1 LGGVFETLLRYF
13 SSLMPPALSAFA
25 NELLRTLLSSEDGLS
40 NDQLKA
46 FFPGDKYLS
55 LPGGINEL
63 LAANRLQ
70 IFTSAAA
77 QEAGGA
83 AAGNNS
89 LVYKAIREEVAAK
102 LDGLT

>member
-1 LGGVFETLLRYF
+1 
-13 SSLMPPALSAFA
+13 MPPALSAFA

-40 NDQLKA
+40 NDQLKV

-70 IFTSAAA
+70 IFTSTA
-77 QEAGGA
+77 QEASGA

>member
-1 LGGVFETLLRYF
+1 
-13 SSLMPPALSAFA
+13 MPPALSAFA
-25 NELLRTLLSSEDGLS
+25 NELLRILLSSEDGLS

-63 LAANRLQ
+63 LAVNRLQ
-70 IFTSAAA
+70 IFTSTDSS
-77 QEAGGA
+77 AGTNGG
-83 AAGNNS
+83 GNNN
-89 LVYKAIREEVAAK
+89 LVYKAVREEVAAK

>member
-1 LGGVFETLLRYF
+1 
-13 SSLMPPALSAFA
+13 MPPPLSAFA
-25 NELLRTLLSSEDGLS
+25 NELLRTLLSSVDGLS

-70 IFTSAAA
+70 IFTSTA
-77 QEAGGA
+77 QETTGA
-83 AAGNNS
+83 AAGSNS
-89 LVYKAIREEVAAK
+89 LVYKAIREEVAVK

>member
-1 LGGVFETLLRYF
+1 
-13 SSLMPPALSAFA
+13 MPPALSAFA

-70 IFTSAAA
+70 IFTSTAH
-77 QEAGGA
+77 EASGA